1 LIADAVAAQC
11 NTDDE
16 LVDIFSFWY
25 SLIYNAFII
34 VSYIS
39 HGEENT
45 NLFSLIKIGCQ
56 ELERKSDY
64 ISDSK
69 DEYLPRNDVPF
80 TSIKIAS
87 SGRILVPVEVVEW
100 MDVWYSFCNLI
111 HIHHDF
117 SN

>member
-1 LIADAVAAQC
+1 LIADDVAAQC

-45 NLFSLIKIGCQ
+45 NPFSLVKIGCQ

-69 DEYLPRNDVPF
+69 DEYLPRNDAPL
-80 TSIKIAS
+80 TLIKKVS
-87 SGRILVPVEVVEW
+87 SGGATGTSAPHRPKSCLRLR
-100 MDVWYSFCNLI
+100 VWGG
-111 HIHHDF
+111 
-117 SN
+117 